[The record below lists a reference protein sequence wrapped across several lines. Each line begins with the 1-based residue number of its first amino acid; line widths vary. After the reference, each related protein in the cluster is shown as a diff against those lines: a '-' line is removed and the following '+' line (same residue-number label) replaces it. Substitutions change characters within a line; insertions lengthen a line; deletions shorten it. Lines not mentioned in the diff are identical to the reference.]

1 MSRLTGFLIHSSI
14 PNFYFYNYDV
24 CVLDMHYIYLLQK
37 SALDHTVMP
46 ATNNASG
53 GSITD

>member
-24 CVLDMHYIYLLQK
+24 YILQMHNIDVLPKFVSDYAVMLPAN
-37 SALDHTVMP
+37 SAPT
-46 ATNNASG
+46 
-53 GSITD
+53 GSITE

>member
-24 CVLDMHYIYLLQK
+24 YILQMHNIDVLPKFISDYAVMLPAN
-37 SALDHTVMP
+37 SAPT
-46 ATNNASG
+46 
-53 GSITD
+53 GSITE